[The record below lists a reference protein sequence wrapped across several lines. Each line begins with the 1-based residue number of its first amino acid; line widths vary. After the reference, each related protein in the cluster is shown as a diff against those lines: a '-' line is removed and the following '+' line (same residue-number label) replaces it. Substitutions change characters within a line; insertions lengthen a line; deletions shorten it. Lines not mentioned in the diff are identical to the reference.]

1 MPDVESLAEQL
12 RAYPRGE
19 GGFIVGV
26 TGGVA
31 VGKSTLSAALKARI
45 EAWPQAPKVELAGTD
60 GFLRSNA
67 ALERAGLTARKGFP
81 ESYDADALR
90 EALTAV
96 RRGPAT
102 FPGYSHLVYDV
113 DAALARRLD
122 RPDVLIIEGLGLSRA
137 TPVDVLIYVDGR
149 ERDLEAWFVTRFME
163 FWQAG
168 LIDAA
173 SFYARFAHLDREAA
187 TRLAHAVW
195 KAINLPNL
203 RSHIRPLRALAD
215 IVVRKGRDHQI
226 ETIVVRD
233 RPRDRPLGRR
243 Q

>member
-12 RAYPRGE
+12 RGYPKGE

-31 VGKSTLSAALKARI
+31 AGKSTLSAALKARI
-45 EAWPQAPKVELAGTD
+45 EAWPQAPMVELAGTD

-81 ESYDADALR
+81 ESYDTEALR

-96 RRGPAT
+96 RRGAAT
-102 FPGYSHLVYDV
+102 FPGYSHLIYDV

-149 ERDLEAWFVTRFME
+149 ERDLEAWFVARFIE
-163 FWQAG
+163 FWEAG
-168 LIDAA
+168 LIDAG

-187 TRLAHAVW
+187 TRLAHTVW
-195 KAINLPNL
+195 TTINLPNL
-203 RSHIRPLRALAD
+203 RSHILPLRELAD
-215 IVVRKGRDHQI
+215 IVVRKGPDHQI
-226 ETIVVRD
+226 EAIVMQD
-233 RPRDRPLGRR
+233 RSP